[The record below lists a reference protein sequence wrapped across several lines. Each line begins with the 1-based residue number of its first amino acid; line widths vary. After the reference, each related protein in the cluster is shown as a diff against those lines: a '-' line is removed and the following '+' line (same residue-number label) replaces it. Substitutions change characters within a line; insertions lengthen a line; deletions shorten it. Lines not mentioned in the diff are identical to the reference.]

1 MIIRNGLARTN
12 FSNLH
17 LCRDSLSE
25 VGREEDGYRED
36 LCSIKSDSDTIRA
49 ESPDSSRGDSNSEY
63 LTPYLVPTLFTA
75 NTAEYGGLF
84 YREQDH
90 AHVFFRQ
97 DRREGRTEKRLWGG

>member
-1 MIIRNGLARTN
+1 MGWRDQIPQICIYV
-12 FSNLH
+12 F
-17 LCRDSLSE
+17 RDSLSE

-63 LTPYLVPTLFTA
+63 LTPNLPTLFTA
-75 NTAEYGGLF
+75 TIAEYGGLF
-84 YREQDH
+84 YREEDH

>member
-1 MIIRNGLARTN
+1 M
-12 FSNLH
+12 H
-17 LCRDSLSE
+17 LFRDSLSE

-63 LTPYLVPTLFTA
+63 LTPNLPTLFTA
-75 NTAEYGGLF
+75 NIAEY
-84 YREQDH
+84 REEDH